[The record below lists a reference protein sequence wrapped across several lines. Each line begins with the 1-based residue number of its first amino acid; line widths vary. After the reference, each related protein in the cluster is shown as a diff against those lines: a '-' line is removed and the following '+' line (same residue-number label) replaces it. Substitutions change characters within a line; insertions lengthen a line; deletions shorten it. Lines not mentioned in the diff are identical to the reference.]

1 MHTLLSDVRYT
12 FRRLAH
18 TPVFTAVVILT
29 LALGIGANSAIFSV
43 VNGVLIEPL
52 PFEDPDR
59 LVQIGHEYR
68 TSKVDAPVDAPGYF
82 DYTAQNTV
90 FSSTAI
96 ATGWNANLTGGGGEP
111 ERIVGTRVTAS
122 YFPTYGVE
130 TQRGRAFLP
139 EEEQVGNHRVAVIS
153 DGLWRRRFGA
163 SPAIIDST
171 ATINGE
177 PYRIVGVMRPG
188 FRVNAAIDIWS
199 PLAFTP
205 QQRGEGAR
213 RNEYLSMVARL
224 KPGVTVEQARADMA
238 RIAIPIRMAMDSAAT
253 ENDWTLSV
261 TPLREGLFGDVRP
274 ALLILLGAV
283 GFVLLIACANVAN
296 LFLARAAGRERE
308 LAIRGALGAGRGRL
322 IRELLTEC
330 MVLALLGGAG
340 GVLLAIWA
348 TDALVALQPA
358 DLPRIQEIAVDGR
371 VLVFTLVVSLVTG
384 LIFGLVPALHASK
397 PDLHDVLKE
406 GSRSTGPAFGRGGIR
421 GVLVVA
427 EMALALVLLVGAGL
441 MVRSFSR
448 IQAVNPGFDPESAL
462 AVQMSLP
469 ASKYTTE
476 DQRRAVQQ
484 RILDEVRALPGVRAA
499 SFISNIPMSGSISTG
514 SFDVE
519 GWTPPTPTEYAHG
532 DQRIAST
539 QYFDAL
545 RIPVLQGRVFDE
557 RDIVG
562 SAPVA
567 VVDETLARK
576 FWPNESAL
584 GKRVGRRMGGDSVQ
598 WRTIIGVVGHVQQLS
613 VRDVRRNQL
622 YFAMG
627 QTTFAGL
634 SLIVRGSGRAADLAA
649 PVREAIR
656 RVDPEQPVYNVRP
669 MTEHVASSR
678 AGARFSALLLSLFA
692 ALAALLAAIGIYGV
706 MSYSVSQRTHELG
719 IRMAL
724 GAERGAVLGLVIRQG
739 MVIASLG
746 IVVGLAGAFALT
758 RLMATQLY
766 STSPSDPITYAV
778 VAISLAAIALLS
790 TYLPARRATR
800 VDPTTALRS
809 AM

>member
-1 MHTLLSDVRYT
+1 MATLLGDVRYT

-18 TPVFTAVVILT
+18 APAFTAVVILT

-59 LVQIGHEYR
+59 LVQIGHQYR

-82 DYTAQNTV
+82 DYTEQNTV

-96 ATGWNANLTGGGGEP
+96 ATGWSANLTGGGGEP
-111 ERIVGTRVTAS
+111 ERLVGTRVTAS

-130 TQRGRAFLP
+130 TQRGRGFLP
-139 EEEQVGNHRVAVIS
+139 EEEQVGAHRVSVIS

-171 ATINGE
+171 VTINGE
-177 PYRIVGVMRPG
+177 PYRIVGVMRAG
-188 FRVNAAIDIWS
+188 FRVGSAIDIWS

-205 QQRGEGAR
+205 EQRSENAR
-213 RNEYLSMVARL
+213 RNEYLGMVARL
-224 KPGVTVEQARADMA
+224 KPGVTVDQARADMA
-238 RIAIPIRMAMDSAAT
+238 RIARPIRMAMDSTAT

-261 TPLREGLFGDVRP
+261 TPLRDELFGDVRP
-274 ALLILLGAV
+274 ALLVLLGAV

-308 LAIRGALGAGRGRL
+308 FAIRGALGAGRGRL
-322 IRELLTEC
+322 VRELLTEC
-330 MVLALLGGAG
+330 IVLALLGGAG

-348 TDALVALQPA
+348 TEALVALQPA
-358 DLPRIQEIAVDGR
+358 DLPRLHEIDVDAR
-371 VLVFTLVVSLVTG
+371 VLVFTLVVSVATG
-384 LIFGLVPALHASK
+384 LIFGLVPSLHASK

-406 GSRSTGPAFGRGGIR
+406 GSRAAGPAFGRGGIR
-421 GVLVVA
+421 RVLVVA

-441 MVRSFSR
+441 MVRSFAR
-448 IQAVNPGFDPESAL
+448 IQSVDPGFDPEGAL

-469 ASKYTTE
+469 ASKYPDET
-476 DQRRAVQQ
+476 QRRAVQQ
-484 RILDEVRALPGVRAA
+484 RVLENVRALPGVRAA
-499 SFISNIPMSGSISTG
+499 AFISNIPMSGSISTG

-519 GWTPPTPTEYAHG
+519 GVTPTGPTDYPHG
-532 DQRIAST
+532 DQRIASSG
-539 QYFDAL
+539 YFDAL
-545 RIPVLQGRVFDE
+545 RIRVIEGRVFDD

-562 SAPVA
+562 SQLVA

-576 FWPNESAL
+576 YWPNESAL
-584 GKRVGRRMGGDSVQ
+584 GKRVGRQVGDSVV
-598 WRTIIGVVGHVQQLS
+598 WRTVIGVVAHVQQLS

-622 YFAMG
+622 YFSMG

-634 SLIVRGSGRAADLAA
+634 SLIVRGSGRAADLAG

-656 RVDPEQPVYNVRP
+656 RVDPDQPVFNVRP
-669 MTEHVASSR
+669 MTEHVAGAR
-678 AGARFSALLLSLFA
+678 AGARFSTLLLSLFA

-706 MSYSVSQRTHELG
+706 MSYSVAQRTHELG

-724 GAERGAVLGLVIRQG
+724 GAERGTVLGLVIRQG
-739 MVIASLG
+739 MVIAGIG
-746 IVVGLAGAFALT
+746 IVIGLAGAFALT
-758 RLMATQLY
+758 RLMQTQLY
-766 STSPSDPITYAV
+766 STSPSDPATYV
-778 VAISLAAIALLS
+778 LVAISLATIALLS
-790 TYLPARRATR
+790 TYLPARRATK
-800 VDPTTALRS
+800 VDPTSALRS